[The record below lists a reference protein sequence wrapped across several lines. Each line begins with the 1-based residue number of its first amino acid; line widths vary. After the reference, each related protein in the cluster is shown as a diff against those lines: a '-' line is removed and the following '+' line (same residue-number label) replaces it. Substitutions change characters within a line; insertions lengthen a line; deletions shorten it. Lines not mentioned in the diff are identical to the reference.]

1 LAGTIFQMAFLNGIF
16 ALDRLLRRVP
26 SIIEVWFLEFL
37 TILPLAL
44 ALGSWLDR
52 AGLRGC
58 PPAGF
63 GIDGSSIGIALFGFV
78 MGFFA
83 VRRILKPKI
92 AKVRWTPVHT
102 VKGALPVPVPVPQR
116 AATVEYEVLSSHPS
130 YGFVHLL
137 TLPIPAV
144 GLLATDS
151 CATSFFPLFGL
162 VGVGLIAALIIL
174 RIVSWYVLRRG
185 RDEIARSLPQ
195 GMTAGQAEWALA
207 WQPMI
212 SMVVLISLCIGIPLF
227 IVWLR
232 VQFGY
237 GT

>member
-1 LAGTIFQMAFLNGIF
+1 MAFLNGIF

-37 TILPLAL
+37 AIIPLAL
-44 ALGSWLDR
+44 AFGSWLDR
-52 AGLRGC
+52 VGLRGC

-63 GIDGSSIGIALFGFV
+63 GVDGSSIGIALFGLA
-78 MGFFA
+78 MGFLA

-92 AKVRWTPVHT
+92 ARIEWTPVHT
-102 VKGALPVPVPVPQR
+102 VKNMLPVPIPVPQR
-116 AATVEYEVLSSHPS
+116 AARIEYEVLSSHPS
-130 YGFVHLL
+130 YAFVHLL

-151 CATSFFPLFGL
+151 CATSFFPLFG
-162 VGVGLIAALIIL
+162 GAGIALIAALIIL
-174 RIVSWYVLRRG
+174 RIISWYGLRRG
-185 RDEIARSLPQ
+185 RDEIERKTPQ
-195 GMTAGQAEWALA
+195 GMTAKQMEWAFA

-232 VQFGY
+232 VQLGY
-237 GT
+237 GI

>member
-1 LAGTIFQMAFLNGIF
+1 MMALLNGIF
-16 ALDRLLRRVP
+16 AFDRLLRRVP

-37 TILPLAL
+37 TIIPLAL

-52 AGLRGC
+52 VGLRGC

-63 GIDGSSIGIALFGFV
+63 GIDGSSIGIALFGLA

-83 VRRILKPKI
+83 VRRVLKPKV
-92 AKVRWTPVHT
+92 AKVEWTPVHT
-102 VKGALPVPVPVPQR
+102 VKTVLPVPIPVPQR
-116 AATVEYEVLSSHPS
+116 AARVEYDVLSSHPS

-151 CATSFFPLFGL
+151 CATSFFPLFGMA
-162 VGVGLIAALIIL
+162 GIALIAALIIL
-174 RIVSWYVLRRG
+174 RLVSWYVLRLG
-185 RDEIARSLPQ
+185 RDDLERQLPQ
-195 GMTAGQAEWALA
+195 GMSAAQAEWALA

-212 SMVVLISLCIGIPLF
+212 SMMALISLCIGIPLI

-232 VQFGY
+232 VLLGY

>member
-1 LAGTIFQMAFLNGIF
+1 MAFLNAIF

-37 TILPLAL
+37 TIIPLAL
-44 ALGSWLDR
+44 AFGSWLDR
-52 AGLRGC
+52 LGLRGC

-63 GIDGSSIGIALFGFV
+63 GIDGSSIGIALFGLAA
-78 MGFFA
+78 GFFA
-83 VRRILKPKI
+83 LRRIFKPMI
-92 AKVRWTPVHT
+92 AKISWTPVHT
-102 VKGALPVPVPVPQR
+102 VKGVLPVPIPVPQR
-116 AATVEYEVLSSHPS
+116 SGTVEYEVLSSHPS

-151 CATSFFPLFGL
+151 CATSFFPLFGA
-162 VGVGLIAALIIL
+162 VGIALIAALIIL
-174 RIVSWYVLRRG
+174 RLVSWYVLRLG
-185 RDEIARSLPQ
+185 RDEIERQTPP
-195 GMTAGQAEWALA
+195 GMTPAQMEWAFA

-212 SMVVLISLCIGIPLF
+212 SMVVLIGLCIGIPLF

-232 VQFGY
+232 VQLGY
-237 GT
+237 GI

>member
-1 LAGTIFQMAFLNGIF
+1 MTFLNGIF

-26 SIIEVWFLEFL
+26 SIIEIWFLEFL
-37 TILPLAL
+37 AIIPLAL

-63 GIDGSSIGIALFGFV
+63 GVDGSSIGIALFGLA
-78 MGFFA
+78 MAFFA
-83 VRRILKPKI
+83 VRRIFKPKV
-92 AKVRWTPVHT
+92 AKVEWTPVHA
-102 VKGALPVPVPVPQR
+102 VKGVLPVPIPVPQP
-116 AATVEYEVLSSHPS
+116 AARVEYEVLSSHPS
-130 YGFVHLL
+130 YGLVHLL

-151 CATSFFPLFGL
+151 CATSFFPLFGM
-162 VGVGLIAALIIL
+162 VGIALIGALIIL
-174 RIVSWYVLRRG
+174 RLISWYVLRRG
-185 RDEIARSLPQ
+185 RAEIERNTPQ
-195 GMTAGQAEWALA
+195 GMTAGQLEWSLA

-212 SMVVLISLCIGIPLF
+212 SMMVLIGLCIAIPLG

-232 VQFGY
+232 VQLGY
-237 GT
+237 GL